1 MSFFAFK
8 ILTKTTFFIFL
19 KNLAK
24 IFTKDAFYMNT
35 IKSILFENTN
45 AVFNQKR
52 FVKVGKSCK
61 PSKHRYKNIA
71 TPQNDRD
78 CKTLRF
84 CCLS

>member
-1 MSFFAFK
+1 M
-8 ILTKTTFFIFL
+8 

-45 AVFNQKR
+45 VVFNQKR
-52 FVKVGKSCK
+52 FVKVRESRK
-61 PSKHRYKNIA
+61 PSKHRYKNTA